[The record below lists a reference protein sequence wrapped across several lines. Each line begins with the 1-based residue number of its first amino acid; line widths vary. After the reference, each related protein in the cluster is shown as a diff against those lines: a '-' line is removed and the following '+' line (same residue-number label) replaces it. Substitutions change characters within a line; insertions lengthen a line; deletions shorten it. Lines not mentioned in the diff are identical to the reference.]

1 MITQRPFF
9 RFPFA
14 SCSSFLTLTHS
25 LLSSCHHHRHL
36 SRTTPTTSRTISSV
50 SRLPQHPSTLSTPA
64 LACPPHIR
72 PLISPILFASR
83 PSTKHIRRPEMDP
96 TDLDDRPTRGL
107 HMGMDSAELR
117 PPLVHHPHAHAPR
130 QLSLRSWMV
139 VKARRRRGRWKRVL
153 RPLHSVRR
161 SFCVRSFS
169 IATSC
174 PTSGHDEMGL
184 YPTLCPGCIST
195 GLLLATTGASRCSS
209 RRTLR
214 PASKP
219 SRIANNSRRKSS
231 RSYFGPQPLAS
242 SGSYVCI
249 YRALPS

>member
-1 MITQRPFF
+1 MSIGAPPLLASQWAGEHASGSATGNVPSKVRAFFPNSDHVSCPRTLSPALELLMITQGPFF

-72 PLISPILFASR
+72 PLISPILSASH
-83 PSTKHIRRPEMDP
+83 PSTTHTRPPEMDP

-130 QLSLRSWMV
+130 QLSLRSWMA
-139 VKARRRRGRWKRVL
+139 VKARRRRGKWRRVL

-161 SFCVRSFS
+161 SFRARFFS

-174 PTSGHDEMGL
+174 PTLGYS
-184 YPTLCPGCIST
+184 PIS
-195 GLLLATTGASRCSS
+195 S
-209 RRTLR
+209 
-214 PASKP
+214 
-219 SRIANNSRRKSS
+219 
-231 RSYFGPQPLAS
+231 
-242 SGSYVCI
+242 
-249 YRALPS
+249 